1 MSSAEILSR
10 LRRFLLIFSLLL
22 FGGAAVELWLV
33 DHTQDPLQLIA
44 FVLCGLG
51 SVAALVALLR
61 PRGATVWGLRVCM
74 GLVACG
80 SLLGSYLHVEGNLA
94 FQREINPN
102 EPSAEMVLSA
112 LGGAN
117 PLLAPG
123 ILAVAAVL
131 ALAVTYHHP
140 ALGER
145 NND

>member
-1 MSSAEILSR
+1 MSPAEILSR
-10 LRRFLLIFSLLL
+10 LRRFLLGFSALL

-33 DHTQDPLQLIA
+33 EHTKDAVQLIP

-51 SVAALVALLR
+51 SAAALIALLR
-61 PRGATVWGLRVCM
+61 PRGVTMWGLRMCM
-74 GLVACG
+74 GLIACG
-80 SLLGSYLHVEGNLA
+80 SLLGVYLHVDSNIS

-102 EPSAEMVLSA
+102 EPPRERLLNA
-112 LGGAN
+112 LGGAS

-140 ALGER
+140 ALEKGSTE
-145 NND
+145 